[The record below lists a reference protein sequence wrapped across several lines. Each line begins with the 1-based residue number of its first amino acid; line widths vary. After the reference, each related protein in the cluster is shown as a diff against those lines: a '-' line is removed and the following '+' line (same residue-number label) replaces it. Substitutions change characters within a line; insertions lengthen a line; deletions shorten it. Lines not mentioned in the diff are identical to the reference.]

1 MFIKKEQSSD
11 NNHLEESYTKRK
23 AKHES
28 YGWAMFA
35 RCSFDKKENK
45 LNYYKGKYCIEKLC
59 KKLKERA
66 MKIVHYEQ
74 KEMIPL
80 LQKKKSPIKNK
91 KNAIYEKKSFL

>member
-11 NNHLEESYTKRK
+11 NNNLEESYTKRK

-45 LNYYKGKYCIEKLC
+45 LNYYRGKDCIEELC
-59 KKLKERA
+59 KKLKESATEINNR
-66 MKIVHYEQ
+66 
-74 KEMIPL
+74 
-80 LQKKKSPIKNK
+80 
-91 KNAIYEKKSFL
+91 EKKRNGTINP